1 MEFEHL
7 IPGVSSEFSRTV
19 SDADVTRFAE
29 ITGDF
34 NPVHMDAEAAAASP
48 FGGRIA
54 HGMLT
59 AGLISAAIAN
69 GVPGPGAIYLSQ
81 SLAFKH
87 PVRIGDTVT
96 ARVEV
101 VEVKARSRRVRLS
114 TVCRN
119 QDGVVVLE
127 GEALVLVPASAPS
140 TSLPPSDPS
149 HGTRL
154 D

>member
-1 MEFEHL
+1 MRFEELELGQSAEFGKT
-7 IPGVSSEFSRTV
+7 ISSE
-19 SDADVTRFAE
+19 DVALFAQ

-34 NPVHMDAEAAAASP
+34 NPVHLDEAAAAKSL

-59 AGLISAAIAN
+59 AGLISATLA
-69 GVPGPGAIYLSQ
+69 VKLPGSVYLSQ
-81 SLAFKH
+81 TLRFAA

-101 VEVKARSRRVRLS
+101 TELIVPKRRVKLS

-119 QDGVVVLE
+119 QNGDTVVD
-127 GEALVLVPASAPS
+127 GEAIVLVPEPADSGPAI
-140 TSLPPSDPS
+140 
-149 HGTRL
+149 
-154 D
+154 

>member
-1 MEFEHL
+1 MRFEELELGQSAEFGKT
-7 IPGVSSEFSRTV
+7 ISSE
-19 SDADVTRFAE
+19 DVALFAQ

-34 NPVHMDAEAAAASP
+34 NPVHLDEAAAAKSL

-59 AGLISAAIAN
+59 AGLISATLA
-69 GVPGPGAIYLSQ
+69 VKLPGSVYLSQ
-81 SLAFKH
+81 TLRFAA

-101 VEVKARSRRVRLS
+101 TELIVPKRRVKPS

-119 QDGVVVLE
+119 QNGDTVVD
-127 GEALVLVPASAPS
+127 GEAIVLVPEPADSGPAI
-140 TSLPPSDPS
+140 
-149 HGTRL
+149 
-154 D
+154 

>member
-1 MEFEHL
+1 MRFEELELGQSAEFGKT
-7 IPGVSSEFSRTV
+7 ISSE
-19 SDADVTRFAE
+19 DVALFAQ

-34 NPVHMDAEAAAASP
+34 NPVHLDEAAAAKSL

-59 AGLISAAIAN
+59 AGLISATLA
-69 GVPGPGAIYLSQ
+69 GKLPGPGSVYLSQ
-81 SLAFKH
+81 TLRFTA

-101 VEVKARSRRVRLS
+101 IEMIVPKRRVKLS

-119 QDGVVVLE
+119 QNGDKVVD
-127 GEALVLVPASAPS
+127 GEAIVLVPEAAESVPAK
-140 TSLPPSDPS
+140 
-149 HGTRL
+149 
-154 D
+154 